1 MCFNPESAETK
12 KKKRNSISI
21 FLLSTK
27 CIFFFTLVQSYHL
40 PQINWP
46 DAIKKNVNPI
56 IFNDNVLFA
65 LAIYKRFILK
75 IVFFFCISNW
85 KRSIRNAIRAIHF
98 GKLYDF
104 YHTLNGNASDL
115 DAFKIGLE
123 FKKKQNLK
131 RTGMTINIH

>member
-1 MCFNPESAETK
+1 MHIAESVQLWSTDRNQHNSNHLTKYCIYNDVKCESEKGKENRKTICIIIFTCVSIQRAQKPK

-75 IVFFFCISNW
+75 IVFFCISN
-85 KRSIRNAIRAIHF
+85 
-98 GKLYDF
+98 
-104 YHTLNGNASDL
+104 
-115 DAFKIGLE
+115 
-123 FKKKQNLK
+123 
-131 RTGMTINIH
+131 